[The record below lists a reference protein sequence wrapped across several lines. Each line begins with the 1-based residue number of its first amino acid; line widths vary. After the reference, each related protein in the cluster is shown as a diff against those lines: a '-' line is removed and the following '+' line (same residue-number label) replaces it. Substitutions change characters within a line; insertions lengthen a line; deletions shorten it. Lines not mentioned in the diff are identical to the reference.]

1 MWRFALGFIAGA
13 YVHKHYDW
21 PDVDSW
27 IEKFQEE
34 EKSRRKK

>member
-13 YVHKHYDW
+13 YVHKHYEW
-21 PDVDSW
+21 PDVDYW
-27 IEKFQEE
+27 IERLKHE

>member
-21 PDVDSW
+21 PDVDAW

-34 EKSRRKK
+34 ERSRRKK

>member
-21 PDVDSW
+21 PDVDAW

-34 EKSRRKK
+34 DKSRRKK